1 MNPQDLPEPDDATLN
16 FISDVS
22 PRPHPRSA
30 EQGIADMEQQIRMLR
45 QQLVTFMEAGVSE
58 RLIQETR
65 QEIQDAEA
73 RLEEYRTQLKGRN

>member
-1 MNPQDLPEPDDATLN
+1 MNPQDLPDPDEATLN

-45 QQLVTFMEAGVSE
+45 QQLVTFLEAAVSDQ
-58 RLIQETR
+58 LIAETR
-65 QEIQDAEA
+65 KEIQDAEA
-73 RLEEYRTQLKGRN
+73 RLQEYRTQLKGRN